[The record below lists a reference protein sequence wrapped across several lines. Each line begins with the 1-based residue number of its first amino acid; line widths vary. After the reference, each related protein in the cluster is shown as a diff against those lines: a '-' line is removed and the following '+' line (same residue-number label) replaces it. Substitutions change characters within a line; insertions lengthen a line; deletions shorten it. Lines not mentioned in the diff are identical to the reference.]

1 MLQALAPQL
10 QIQLSMSIGHSF
22 ARGGNGYAVS
32 GVEKDGE
39 GLRGRK
45 LPRKCRS
52 VRPAVEREIHA
63 HAFVAVFAGKQ
74 ALTEPQIARCLMFTA
89 EVVLPLKAR
98 GP

>member
-1 MLQALAPQL
+1 
-10 QIQLSMSIGHSF
+10 MSIGQSF

-32 GVEKDGE
+32 GGWKKAKGCVGANTRRVPVVWSG
-39 GLRGRK
+39 GLALAG
-45 LPRKCRS
+45 
-52 VRPAVEREIHA
+52 A